1 MRLHY
6 IDRGEGTPV
15 VLLHGNTVLLQDFVG
30 SGLVDRLAR
39 HHRVI
44 AFDRPGFGYSE
55 RPRDRLWT
63 AQAQA
68 ALIEQALTQ
77 IGVERPVVLGHSWGT
92 LVALGMATE
101 FPAEVRGLV
110 LISGYY
116 YPTARLDVALT
127 APAAVPL
134 LGDVMRYTVSPL
146 TGRLLM
152 KRTVEAMFAPRH
164 MSADFFDIMPR
175 EMILRPLQIRAEA
188 EDAAFMIP
196 AAAHFRA
203 EYAKLEMPVAIF
215 AGAGDKIVDP
225 KSHSTRLHRELP
237 DSTLVIAPDAGHM
250 AHYALADEVV
260 DAVDRMSA
268 KDGARATER
277 NHVNRDAFSDRA
289 RLDAVPTAL

>member
-1 MRLHY
+1 
-6 IDRGEGTPV
+6 
-15 VLLHGNTVLLQDFVG
+15 
-30 SGLVDRLAR
+30 
-39 HHRVI
+39 
-44 AFDRPGFGYSE
+44 
-55 RPRDRLWT
+55 
-63 AQAQA
+63 
-68 ALIEQALTQ
+68 
-77 IGVERPVVLGHSWGT
+77 
-92 LVALGMATE
+92 
-101 FPAEVRGLV
+101 LV
-110 LISGYY
+110 LISGFY